1 MTTAREEHAEAMK
14 KSKLDREMDMTR
26 LKLELQDEMRE
37 QTKVSE
43 NHEEQKERITKRPTP
58 PPSPPRT
65 PDPILFVE
73 SAEFGEE
80 REQGSCKRAC
90 SQETPYA

>member
-1 MTTAREEHAEAMK
+1 MK

-43 NHEEQKERITKRPTP
+43 NHEEQKKR
-58 PPSPPRT
+58 
-65 PDPILFVE
+65 
-73 SAEFGEE
+73 G
-80 REQGSCKRAC
+80 
-90 SQETPYA
+90 